1 MVHAPPPS
9 HPQAATALED
19 VARLTTPDLQAPT
32 SPWLGVIFVLQVK
45 PDTPSGKLWPSDVV
59 AVSGTVTVPPAVTED
74 DDGVSW

>member
-1 MVHAPPPS
+1 M
-9 HPQAATALED
+9 
-19 VARLTTPDLQAPT
+19 
-32 SPWLGVIFVLQVK
+32 IFVLQVK